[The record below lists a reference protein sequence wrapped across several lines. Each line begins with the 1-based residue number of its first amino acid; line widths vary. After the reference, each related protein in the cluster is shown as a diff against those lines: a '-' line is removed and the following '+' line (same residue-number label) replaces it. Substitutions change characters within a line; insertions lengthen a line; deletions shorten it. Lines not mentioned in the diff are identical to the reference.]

1 MAGQVHRSPGRKVK
15 LCCRCGEDK
24 PPSEFTKDKRR
35 TDGLRSYCK
44 ACERA
49 SKARQRAERK
59 DAISASNQRYWKQN
73 ARRINKRRRIR
84 RAIALRAG
92 QMPAWRI
99 GESMHLSERYV
110 NELAQRFGISLA
122 FVKPRWKPEQDAEL
136 LRLRQQGMTQ
146 KAISERMGRS
156 LEAIKAQ
163 LRKLQNQ

>member
-1 MAGQVHRSPGRKVK
+1 MQPETKR
-15 LCCRCGEDK
+15 CCRCDVEK
-24 PPSEFTKDKRR
+24 PASDFTKDKRR

-59 DAISASNQRYWKQN
+59 DAISASNQRYWKRN

-84 RAIALRAG
+84 RAIALLAG
-92 QMPAWRI
+92 QMPACRI

-110 NELAQRFGISLA
+110 NELAQSFGISLA
-122 FVKPRWKPEQDAEL
+122 FVKPRWTPEQGAEL